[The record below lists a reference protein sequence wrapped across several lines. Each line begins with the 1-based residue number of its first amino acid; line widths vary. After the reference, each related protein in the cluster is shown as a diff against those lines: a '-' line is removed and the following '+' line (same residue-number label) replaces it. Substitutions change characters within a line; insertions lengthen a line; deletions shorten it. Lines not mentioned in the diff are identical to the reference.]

1 MATTPDI
8 AFERGLPANIDAE
21 RAILGA
27 VLLENALYNEAAER
41 LRAEDF
47 ALDSHQRIF
56 ARMGELIDSGR
67 AVDIFTLSEELA
79 RRKEVEAIG
88 GVAYLASL
96 TEGLPRRL
104 SIEDYVRIVK
114 DKSLLRQTIAESDR
128 VGVLAVDQSGSAEEV
143 LAEAESAF
151 RRIAGKTIT
160 AGLTSVGEYIKS
172 HYPRIDQ
179 IF

>member
-1 MATTPDI
+1 MATTTPDI

-27 VLLENALYNEAAER
+27 VLLENVLYNEAAER

-88 GVAYLASL
+88 GGADLAAP
-96 TEGLPRRL
+96 TPGP
-104 SIEDYVRIVK
+104 
-114 DKSLLRQTIAESDR
+114 
-128 VGVLAVDQSGSAEEV
+128 
-143 LAEAESAF
+143 
-151 RRIAGKTIT
+151 
-160 AGLTSVGEYIKS
+160 
-172 HYPRIDQ
+172 PPPP
-179 IF
+179 